1 MASPPT
7 SERVWTDPRDQ
18 IAWRIRLTS
27 TGDGDTGF
35 WRKAPLRM
43 PPAIV
48 RFDDLTSEGSERRVF
63 LGPTP
68 FAKDVKDLSDEQL
81 MDLLDTTLRR
91 AV

>member
-1 MASPPT
+1 MASPLT
-7 SERVWTDPRDQ
+7 SERIWTDPRDQ
-18 IAWRIRLTS
+18 RAWRIRLTS
-27 TGDGDTGF
+27 TGEADNGF
-35 WRKAPLRM
+35 WRKPPLRL

-48 RFDDLTSEGSERRVF
+48 RFDDLTSEGGERRVF

-68 FAKDVKDLSDEQL
+68 LIRDVKELSDAEL